1 MPKISSILPGL
12 ATSMLIAGCR
22 LADSTTAPAGTGTT
36 GHRLLVG
43 WGREEISIHE
53 PVTMVG
59 YGDFRMSYGVQDP
72 LFATALALDDGEDAV
87 IFVSLDLLNPNHG
100 LTDAIL
106 AAMTELA
113 PEIPGD
119 KLLLNATHTHSSIG
133 TYGDMTGIPEELGV
147 VPPEEAR
154 RRIARQVVA
163 AVRKAWQNRAPG
175 GIAWGY
181 GLAVS
186 SFNRRMVYFDD
197 LHQRSGDHWAKPE
210 WRPYAGHAEIHGL
223 TADDQFSHYE
233 TGADHYVNLLYTFD
247 EADRLTGAIIN
258 LACTAQLSSSPQR
271 KLTSDLWHDVR
282 AKIAEKHPGVFIL
295 SQCSGAGDL
304 MPYGGHYLEAEKRR
318 LKLKYGD
325 RLADFARACDWPDT
339 TDANRE
345 FLAYRKAMRLDI
357 AERVAAT
364 FDETL
369 AWAGNDIR
377 HEAVI
382 RNRLIPLELTPLAI
396 SDAELDQATAKLKKY
411 EAAPLKTDG
420 PLQERAAANYRIAN
434 GKHAMQD
441 FIERARDQ
449 RAGKKFPT
457 AIRVVR
463 IGDIAFAGN
472 GFELF
477 MDYMHRIQARSP
489 FSQTFVVELSG
500 VSGNFWGGYLPAA
513 RAIPDRGY
521 SATVWQCPVGPEG
534 GQELVEATLK
544 NLKELHP

>member
-22 LADSTTAPAGTGTT
+22 LADSATAPVGTGTAD
-36 GHRLLVG
+36 HRLLVG
-43 WGREEISIHE
+43 WGQEEISIHE

-113 PEIPGD
+113 PEIPKD

-163 AVRKAWQNRAPG
+163 AVRKAWQNRTPG

-186 SFNRRMVYFDD
+186 SSNRRMVYFDD
-197 LHQRSGDHWAKPE
+197 LHQRSDDHWAKPE
-210 WRPYAGHAEIHGL
+210 WRPFAGHAEIHGV

-233 TGADHYVNLLYTFD
+233 TGTDNYINFLYTFD
-247 EADRLTGAIIN
+247 DADRLTGAIVN
-258 LACTAQLSSSPQR
+258 LACTAQLSSGPQR

-295 SQCSGAGDL
+295 PQCSGAGDL

-411 EAAPLKTDG
+411 EATPSKTDG

-434 GKHAMQD
+434 GKRAMQD
-441 FIERARDQ
+441 FIERACDQ

-457 AIRVVR
+457 EIRVVR

-500 VSGNFWGGYLPAA
+500 VSGNFWGGYLPTA
-513 RAIPDRGY
+513 RAVPNRGY